1 MIFTQWKCIQRSMY
15 MYSTCVCSS
24 SLSTE
29 VCRTRLRQNVTRA
42 ERRYHNFLQTLR
54 VVWLEEGLRGL
65 YGGMGAHLIRVV
77 PNTAIVFFTY
87 EAVVRVFQNRNDS
100 DSSSYT
106 WKRREECSFQSSTWA
121 LCHPPIN
128 VSFVNLGQP
137 LPYMCIFSF
146 WSGLIVGVL
155 SLVPVY
161 VVLSLCVSCKSRIPL
176 LGLLPLLI
184 SGLLH
189 THPDTPK
196 IINTHP
202 SLPGRRASW
211 ISHFL

>member
-1 MIFTQWKCIQRSMY
+1 

-106 WKRREECSFQSSTWA
+106 
-121 LCHPPIN
+121 
-128 VSFVNLGQP
+128 
-137 LPYMCIFSF
+137 
-146 WSGLIVGVL
+146 
-155 SLVPVY
+155 
-161 VVLSLCVSCKSRIPL
+161 
-176 LGLLPLLI
+176 
-184 SGLLH
+184 
-189 THPDTPK
+189 
-196 IINTHP
+196 
-202 SLPGRRASW
+202 
-211 ISHFL
+211 